1 MSDVARSAGFV
12 YRRRSAALAVPEPGT
27 WRTAKTELSAYVLLA
42 RDGSLAK
49 MRQDLAVG
57 GGHAPTRHKVAWAWW
72 NTVQKK
78 IPTLFH
84 VLAKTCA
91 LAPPSVGLFALLPA
105 ASFFPFSFFWLHLL
119 WYWYWSWC

>member
-91 LAPPSVGLFALLPA
+91 LASPSVGLFALLPTA
-105 ASFFPFSFFWLHLL
+105 FIWLRLL
-119 WYWYWSWC
+119 VDCSWC

>member
-1 MSDVARSAGFV
+1 MLVEASKHPVLASAF
-12 YRRRSAALAVPEPGT
+12 PDPGT
-27 WRTAKTELSAYVLLA
+27 WRTAKIELSAYVLLA

-49 MRQDLAVG
+49 MRQGLAAD
-57 GGHAPTRHKVAWAWW
+57 GGHAPTRHKVAWTWW

-91 LAPPSVGLFALLPA
+91 LASPSVGLFALLPTA
-105 ASFFPFSFFWLHLL
+105 FIWLHLL
-119 WYWYWSWC
+119 GDWSWC